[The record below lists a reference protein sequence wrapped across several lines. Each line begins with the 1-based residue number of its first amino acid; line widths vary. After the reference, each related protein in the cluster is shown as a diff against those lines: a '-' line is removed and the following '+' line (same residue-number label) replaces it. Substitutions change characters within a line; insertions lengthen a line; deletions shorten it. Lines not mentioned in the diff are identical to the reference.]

1 MDGPSRVTRLRNFM
15 AAGVIAV
22 ALGAGGYLLGRG
34 SVEALP
40 PPAPEA
46 PVVIRNAQPVQV
58 PDVLLQ
64 RADLIRLATAS
75 ADAAA
80 GGPKVE
86 DSLAGRRFVI
96 RIPFGCAGPT
106 PDPEAPFGW
115 SYDAEQQTLRVR
127 VTPQQWAEVPWV
139 AGKLQDR
146 DVESVEGFWLP
157 RPWTRSEACPA
168 QQSAS
173 PGERASSLGI
183 AQFFAAGS
191 SRVGR
196 HEELELVERVPPEE
210 LRAGAGFLLL
220 LEGRVARVPGGE
232 ETVLCHAAGAYERPI
247 CLVAAEFD
255 RVAIENPATQQTLA
269 QWQL

>member
-1 MDGPSRVTRLRNFM
+1 ML
-15 AAGVIAV
+15 GVGLA
-22 ALGAGGYLLGRG
+22 AGGYLAGRA
-34 SVEALP
+34 SVEAP
-40 PPAPEA
+40 PPPGPEA
-46 PVVIRNAQPVQV
+46 PVATEKPQPAQVS
-58 PDVLLQ
+58 DVLLQ
-64 RADLIRLATAS
+64 RADLIRLASAA

-80 GGPKVE
+80 GGPKLE
-86 DSLAGRRFVI
+86 DDLAGRRFVI
-96 RIPFGCAGPT
+96 RIPFGCGGPAA
-106 PDPEAPFGW
+106 DAEAPFGW
-115 SYDAEQQTLRVR
+115 SYDREQQTLRVR

-139 AGKLQDR
+139 AGRLQQR
-146 DVESVEGFWLP
+146 EVESVEGFWLP

-168 QQSAS
+168 QQQAS

-183 AQFFAAGS
+183 AHFFAAGS

-196 HEELELVERVPPEE
+196 GEALELVERIPPEE

-232 ETVLCHAAGAYERPI
+232 ETVLCHSTGAYERPI